1 MDQWLVES
9 YTILIFVPQ
18 KGHCLKLFI
27 AFGRVTRI
35 PFCIEYISLTDYF
48 LSDSH
53 NYEDKLSILR
63 KEMGLDFRLGGF
75 FMRLVELWWQKKN

>member
-1 MDQWLVES
+1 MTSRKSRVSDLCPS
-9 YTILIFVPQ
+9 
-18 KGHCLKLFI
+18 KGPLLFI

-53 NYEDKLSILR
+53 YEDKLINLA
-63 KEMGLDFRLGGF
+63 EGNGF
-75 FMRLVELWWQKKN
+75 N